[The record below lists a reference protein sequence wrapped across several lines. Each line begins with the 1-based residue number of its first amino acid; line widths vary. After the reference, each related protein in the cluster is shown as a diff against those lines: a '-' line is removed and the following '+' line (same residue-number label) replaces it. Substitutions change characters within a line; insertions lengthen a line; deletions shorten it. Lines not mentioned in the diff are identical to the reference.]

1 MKAYAA
7 ANNHVYLD
15 YYSAM
20 VDNAGMLKTEFSTD
34 DLHPNAAGYAAM
46 APLAEAAIARALKN

>member
-1 MKAYAA
+1 
-7 ANNHVYLD
+7 
-15 YYSAM
+15 M

-46 APLAEAAIARALKN
+46 APLPKPPSPVL